1 MLSKRVKVIGTWII
15 SSMAVFS
22 TVVAFFPSIRS
33 SASYIHHFFE
43 AVDYVIENRAN
54 IDHII
59 MDDQTLHEMYSR
71 VYKMEGSIDSTR
83 LKIKILS
90 HSKYPF
96 DSLWL
101 QTNSGWKKFHRSTPW
116 IWNRDPDR

>member
-1 MLSKRVKVIGTWII
+1 MLPRRARIIGTWII
-15 SSMAVFS
+15 SVMASFS
-22 TVVAFFPSIRS
+22 AIVAFFPAIRA
-33 SASYIHHFFE
+33 SASYIHHFFD
-43 AVDYVIENRAN
+43 AVDFVIVHRNE

-59 MDDQTLHEMYSR
+59 QDDQTLHEMYGR

-116 IWNRDPDR
+116 IWERDPDR